1 MKHLP
6 INSPAY
12 KYIEQSFKEWL
23 DIIGFAPSS
32 VYNMPNCIRELLHY
46 MEKQGRTQIKD
57 IDNKTIKQYY
67 NELKTRPNL
76 RRGGGLSTSYLQ
88 KHQQAIYNFLK
99 YLRQSGR
106 LTISKLY
113 LPRETEEDKITTVL
127 TQEEVRQIYKAVND
141 FPYIRG
147 RVPVWQNEVLSIRD
161 LAMLTIFYACGL
173 RRNEGVQLDISDIL
187 FDKKLI
193 YVRKGKNYK
202 ERYVPVNAKGINYL
216 QNYLYDSRPLFLKDS
231 KTEAFFITQ
240 RGKRI
245 TGQAM
250 LLRLKLLIQR
260 TENAELQQ
268 KEIGLHTLR
277 HSIAT
282 HLLEAGMKLESIA
295 KFLGHSSLESTQIYT
310 HLLESTNEAGNFI
323 LEN

>member
-1 MKHLP
+1 MRHLP

-23 DIIGFAPSS
+23 DIIGFAPSC
-32 VYNMPNCIRELLHY
+32 VYQMPLCIRELLHY
-46 MEKQGRTQIKD
+46 VEKQGKTQIKD

-76 RRGGGLSTSYLQ
+76 RRGGGLSTSYLK

-106 LTISKLY
+106 LTIPKLY
-113 LPRETEEDKITTVL
+113 LPRENEEDKITTVL
-127 TQEEVRQIYKAVND
+127 TQEEIGQLYKAANIY
-141 FPYIRG
+141 PEIRATA
-147 RVPVWQNEVLSIRD
+147 PVWQNEALGIRD

-216 QNYLYDSRPLFLKDS
+216 QNYLFDSRPLFLKDN
-231 KTEAFFITQ
+231 KTDALFITQ

-245 TGQAM
+245 TGQAL
-250 LLRLKLLIQR
+250 LLRLKTLIQK
-260 TENAELQQ
+260 TENAELQE
-268 KEIGLHTLR
+268 KEIVLHTLR

-310 HLLESTNEAGNFI
+310 HLIETQNTQLI
-323 LEN
+323 